1 MRVLLFAVEPLI
13 RRVSACLVVRRV
25 TSAPTQCG
33 NCGGYPP
40 YLCMGPSPR
49 LHATVV
55 GRTRPCLAG
64 TPHSRNNFR
73 SDDHCRGGHVLRR
86 PPPSMRNPGDYP
98 HSIYHYR
105 RSFMQFVAQHISITV
120 EYHIHTPSIQ
130 NILEREDLP
139 CLHQTHCRLS

>member
-49 LHATVV
+49 LNATI
-55 GRTRPCLAG
+55 GRMRPCLV
-64 TPHSRNNFR
+64 RNTT
-73 SDDHCRGGHVLRR
+73 LPQQLQIRR
-86 PPPSMRNPGDYP
+86 PLSRGAMFCVGPPSMRNPGDYP

-120 EYHIHTPSIQ
+120 EYYIHTPSIQ
-130 NILEREDLP
+130 NILKREDLP